1 MSTLE
6 GTLKAVQAAFTKLEN
21 GTISREELEILVND
35 TRDLYERA
43 VVIRHKAYEEN
54 VFGPREEIIVT
65 VPSPEPVAEAIHVP
79 EVPVHSPVPDTEV
92 EQPIHE
98 EESIEDESQDG
109 SPSFDFSLFDDNVD
123 DVKEE
128 IVQENTVE
136 HISVTTFESDD
147 FGIHEEKTI
156 MEQVSVTPSAGENVK
171 FVQVFSKTDATLAA
185 QIAMTRLSSL
195 IGSFGLNERLQF
207 INELFDGSSEAFSEA
222 IKVLDALSGLDE
234 ALVKASGFAK
244 QYNWDLESE
253 TVEEFVVKIK
263 RRYA

>member
-6 GTLKAVQAAFTKLEN
+6 GTLKAVQAAFSKLEN

-43 VVIRHKAYEEN
+43 VVIRHKAYEEK
-54 VFGPREEIIVT
+54 VFGPREEIAVT
-65 VPSPEPVAEAIHVP
+65 VPSPEPVIDTVHIP
-79 EVPVHSPVPDTEV
+79 EVPVAMPVPDTEV
-92 EQPIHE
+92 EQPMAE
-98 EESIEDESQDG
+98 EEVADDESSEDA
-109 SPSFDFSLFDDNVD
+109 PSFDFSLFDDNVE

-128 IVQENTVE
+128 GIEENTVE
-136 HISVTTFESDD
+136 HISVSSVATDD
-147 FGIHEEKTI
+147 FGVHEERTV
-156 MEQVSVTPSAGENVK
+156 MEQVSVSPSGEENVK
-171 FVQVFSKTDATLAA
+171 FVQIFSKTDSTLAA

-234 ALVKASGFAK
+234 ALVKASGFAN

>member
-21 GTISREELEILVND
+21 GTINREELEILVND

-43 VVIRHKAYEEN
+43 VVIRHKAYEEK
-54 VFGPREEIIVT
+54 VFGVRETIAVT
-65 VPSPEPVAEAIHVP
+65 VPTPEPVAETVHIP
-79 EVPVHSPVPDTEV
+79 EVPVSMPVPDTEV
-92 EQPIHE
+92 EQPMHE
-98 EESIEDESQDG
+98 EKIADDESSDDA
-109 SPSFDFSLFDDNVD
+109 PSFDFSLFDDNVE

-128 IVQENTVE
+128 VIEENSVE
-136 HISVTTFESDD
+136 HISVTTVETDE
-147 FGIHEEKTI
+147 FGVHEEKTI
-156 MEQVSVTPSAGENVK
+156 MEQVSVAPSGGENVK

-185 QIAMTRLSSL
+185 QIAMTRLSTL

-222 IKVLDALSGLDE
+222 IKVLDSLSGLDE
-234 ALVKASGFAK
+234 ALVKASAYAN

-253 TVEEFVVKIK
+253 TVEEFVVKMK

>member
-6 GTLKAVQAAFTKLEN
+6 ATLKAVQAAFSKLEN

-35 TRDLYERA
+35 TRELYERA
-43 VVIRHKAYEEN
+43 VVIRHKAYEEK
-54 VFGPREEIIVT
+54 VFGVRE
-65 VPSPEPVAEAIHVP
+65 VP
-79 EVPVHSPVPDTEV
+79 EVPVVMPVPDTEV
-92 EQPIHE
+92 EHPVMKE
-98 EESIEDESQDG
+98 EVQEDESSDDA
-109 SPSFDFSLFDDNVD
+109 PSFDFSLFDDNVEE
-123 DVKEE
+123 VKEE
-128 IVQENTVE
+128 EIEENTIE
-136 HISVTTFESDD
+136 HISVTTVETDD
-147 FGIHEEKTI
+147 FGVHEEKTI

-185 QIAMTRLSSL
+185 QIAMTKLSTL

-222 IKVLDALSGLDE
+222 IKVLDALSGIDE
-234 ALVKASGFAK
+234 ALVKASGYAN

>member
-43 VVIRHKAYEEN
+43 VVIRHRAYEEK

-65 VPSPEPVAEAIHVP
+65 VPSSQPEVEAIHVP

-92 EQPIHE
+92 EQPINE
-98 EESIEDESQDG
+98 EVIEDESQDDE
-109 SPSFDFSLFDDNVD
+109 PSFEFSLFDDNVEE
-123 DVKEE
+123 VKEE
-128 IVQENTVE
+128 VIEENTVE
-136 HISVTTFESDD
+136 HVSVSSVLSDD
-147 FGIHEEKTI
+147 FGVHEEKTI
-156 MEQVSVTPSAGENVK
+156 MEQVSVTPMAGENIK
-171 FVQVFSKTDATLAA
+171 FIQIYSKTDATLAA

-222 IKVLDALSGLDE
+222 IKVLDSVSGQDE
-234 ALVKASGFAK
+234 ALIKASAYAN

>member
-1 MSTLE
+1 MSKLD
-6 GTLKAVQAAFTKLEN
+6 GTLKAIQAAISKLEN
-21 GTISREELEILVND
+21 GTLNMEELESLVND

-54 VFGPREEIIVT
+54 VFGPREEILTT
-65 VPSPEPVAEAIHVP
+65 VPSPEPIHTP
-79 EVPVHSPVPDTEV
+79 EIPVYSPVPDTE
-92 EQPIHE
+92 IE
-98 EESIEDESQDG
+98 EPFREEDLIKDESQDDA
-109 SPSFDFSLFDDNVD
+109 PSFDFSLFDDNAE

-128 IVQENTVE
+128 VIEENTVE
-136 HISVTTFESDD
+136 HISVTTVESEN
-147 FGIHEEKTI
+147 FGVHEEKTI
-156 MEQVSVTPSAGENVK
+156 LEQVSVTPSVGENVK
-171 FVQVFSKTDATLAA
+171 FVQVFSKTDATLAS

-222 IKVLDALSGLDE
+222 IKVLDALGGLDE
-234 ALVKASGFAK
+234 ALAKASVFAN
-244 QYNWDLESE
+244 QYNWELESE